1 MKRSLLLLTAFLILA
16 AGCVTT
22 APRVPAP
29 TQEQVARVEAL
40 LASGP
45 ILKAFAHV
53 ETDREA
59 ILAEWRMLTE
69 IEAPSGKE
77 QERGDVVE
85 RILRATP
92 SVEVTRDEVGN
103 VIAVRRG
110 VGGGPTVAVDAHLD
124 TVFHEIEEVTTRV
137 ENGRLYGAGVGDDTR
152 NIEAMLAMLRALDA
166 AGVRTVGDIVLTF
179 TVEEETSFKG
189 IDHLLATR
197 GTEFDHFIA
206 LDGGW
211 GGFTYGGVGT
221 YWYRYHFIGPGGHTR
236 SRTPPYSAALP
247 LARAIERAYRIE
259 VPSLPPSNLNVGML
273 GGTDVVNKKAE
284 DAWFSVDI
292 RSTDQ
297 AVLESLDSQVR
308 AIAEEEARRVG
319 MELKVDIIDR
329 WPAAQIQGHRGS
341 ELVLTTEALYHAM
354 GFMSPEITDTASN
367 HSSAALRKGIS
378 AISTGAG
385 PCEDAHRP
393 DESCEI
399 EPLYLGIKRLLANT
413 VAMTGL
419 AGQD

>member
-1 MKRSLLLLTAFLILA
+1 MKRSLPLFSAFLILA
-16 AGCVTT
+16 TGCVTT
-22 APRVPAP
+22 KPPVPSP
-29 TQEQVARVEAL
+29 TKEQVARVEAL
-40 LASGP
+40 LASEP
-45 ILKAFAHV
+45 IRKAFAHV
-53 ETDREA
+53 DVDREA

-85 RILRATP
+85 KILRATP
-92 SVEVTRDEVGN
+92 SVVVNRDEVGN

-124 TVFHEIEEVTTRV
+124 TVFHEIDEVTTRI
-137 ENGRLYGAGVGDDTR
+137 EDGRLYGPGVGDDTR

-166 AGVRTVGDIVLTF
+166 ADVRTRGDIVLTF

-189 IDHLLATR
+189 IDHLLETR
-197 GTEFDHFIA
+197 GSEFDHFIA

-211 GGFTYGGVGT
+211 SGFTYGGVGT
-221 YWYRYHFIGPGGHTR
+221 YWYRYHFVGPGGHTR

-247 LARAIERAYRIE
+247 LARTIERAYRIE
-259 VPSLPPSNLNVGML
+259 VPSEPPSNLNVGML

-297 AVLESLDSQVR
+297 AMLESLDSQVR
-308 AIAEEEARRVG
+308 SIAEEEARRAG
-319 MELKVDIIDR
+319 MELRVDVIDR
-329 WPAAQIQGHRGS
+329 WPAAQVQGHRGS
-341 ELVLTTEALYHAM
+341 ELVLTTEALYEAM
-354 GFMSPEITDTASN
+354 GFSPEITDTASN

-385 PCEDAHRP
+385 PCADAHRP

-399 EPLYLGIKRLLANT
+399 EPFYLGIKRLLANT

-419 AGQD
+419 ADLD

>member
-1 MKRSLLLLTAFLILA
+1 MKRSLLLFTAFLILA
-16 AGCVTT
+16 VGCVTT
-22 APRVPAP
+22 KPPVPAP

-40 LASGP
+40 LASEP
-45 ILKAFAHV
+45 IRQAFAYV
-53 ETDREA
+53 DADREA
-59 ILAEWRMLTE
+59 TLAEWRMLTE
-69 IEAPSGKE
+69 IEAPSGNE

-103 VIAVRRG
+103 VIAVRSG

-124 TVFHEIEEVTTRV
+124 TVFHEIEEVTTRI

-166 AGVRTVGDIVLTF
+166 AGVRTRGDIVLTF

-189 IDHLLATR
+189 IDHLLETR
-197 GTEFDHFIA
+197 GSEFDHFIA

-247 LARAIERAYRIE
+247 LARAIERAYGIE
-259 VPSLPPSNLNVGML
+259 VPSVPPSNLNVGML

-308 AIAEEEARRVG
+308 AIAEEEARRAG

-354 GFMSPEITDTASN
+354 GFTSPEITDTASN

-385 PCEDAHRP
+385 PCDNAHRP

-419 AGQD
+419 AED

>member
-1 MKRSLLLLTAFLILA
+1 MKRVVPLSIALLILA
-16 AGCVTT
+16 AGCATT
-22 APRVPAP
+22 KPPVPAP
-29 TQEQVARVEAL
+29 TEEQVARVEAL
-40 LASGP
+40 LASEP
-45 ILKAFAHV
+45 IRKAFAHV
-53 ETDREA
+53 DADREA

-69 IEAPSGKE
+69 IAAPSGKE
-77 QERGDVVE
+77 QERGDAVE

-92 SVEVTRDEVGN
+92 SVEVNRDEVGN

-124 TVFHEIEEVTTRV
+124 TVFHEIEEVTTRI
-137 ENGRLYGAGVGDDTR
+137 ENGRLYGPGVGDDTR

-166 AGVRTVGDIVLTF
+166 AGVRTRGDIVLTF

-189 IDHLLATR
+189 IDHLLQTR

-247 LARAIERAYRIE
+247 LARAIERAYRLD
-259 VPSLPPSNLNVGML
+259 VPSEPPSNLNIGML

-308 AIAEEEARRVG
+308 AIAEEEARRAG
-319 MELKVDIIDR
+319 MELRVDIIDR

-341 ELVLTTEALYHAM
+341 DLVLMTEALYEAM
-354 GFMSPEITDTASN
+354 GFSPEITDTASN

-385 PCEDAHRP
+385 PCDNAHRP

-419 AGQD
+419 AEQD